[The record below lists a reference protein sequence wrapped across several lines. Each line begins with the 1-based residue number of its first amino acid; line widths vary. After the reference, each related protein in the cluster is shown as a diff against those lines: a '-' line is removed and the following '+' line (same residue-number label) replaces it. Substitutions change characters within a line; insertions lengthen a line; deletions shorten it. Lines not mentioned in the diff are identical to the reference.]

1 MERSIHHEHEIEAF
15 TAVNT
20 HARTVVMESQ
30 EVQQDQGVLPVQRK
44 VQGTPV
50 TFGAIPAD
58 RLDVVR
64 RAMAR
69 ACQAGAPAELIAD
82 ASPERLLQAA
92 DVIVSLPWPS
102 SGDPPAPALAAMA
115 AGKPVIV
122 LEAAAVA
129 DWPALDPQTWR
140 PRGFTSDEPIV
151 VSIDPRDEEH
161 SLVLAIRRLSTG
173 QTLRAQLGDAA
184 RDWWRTRAM
193 PAHAAED

>member
-1 MERSIHHEHEIEAF
+1 MERSIHDEHEIEAF

-92 DVIVSLPWPS
+92 DVIVSLPGPS

-115 AGKPVIV
+115 AGTPVIV

-140 PRGFTSDEPIV
+140 PRGFTSYEPIV

-161 SLVLAIRRLSTG
+161 SLVLAIRRLSTD
-173 QTLRAQLGDAA
+173 QRLRARLGDAA
-184 RDWWRTRAM
+184 RDWWRAHAT
-193 PAHAAED
+193 PAQAAED